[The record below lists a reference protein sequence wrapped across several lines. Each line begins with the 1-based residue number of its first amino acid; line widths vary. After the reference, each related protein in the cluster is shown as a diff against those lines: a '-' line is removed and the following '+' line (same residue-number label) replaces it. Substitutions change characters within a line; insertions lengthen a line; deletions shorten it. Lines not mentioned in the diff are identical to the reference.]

1 MGGEIMKTDNQLDKL
16 IAEYKQDRKRH
27 PIKWMWEDFKWWV
40 LTSINWI
47 RIKLTKKQK
56 HYEFRCNINRAEKD

>member
-1 MGGEIMKTDNQLDKL
+1 MKKDNQLDKL

-27 PIKWMWEDFKWWV
+27 PIKWMWVDFKWWV
-40 LTSINWI
+40 FTSINWI

-56 HYEFRCNINRAEKD
+56 HYD